1 MKIAKSKSKGSMPQA
16 PTKQH
21 DEIVEEEQKHDAHD
35 VLYTDRDQL
44 EEELDSSHLI
54 RGDDKI

>member
-21 DEIVEEEQKHDAHD
+21 DEIVEEEQKHD

>member
-16 PTKQH
+16 PTKHH

-35 VLYTDRDQL
+35 VLYTDRD
-44 EEELDSSHLI
+44 
-54 RGDDKI
+54 